1 MTMKI
6 RFGLHLDG
14 QHGRD
19 AINQLGASD
28 VGPLSLLTIMET
40 QLELVS
46 PQVLSAATGVSGVAP
61 ERGVQESGKG
71 IKKSAI

>member
-46 PQVLSAATGVSGVAP
+46 PQAPAATGVSGVAP